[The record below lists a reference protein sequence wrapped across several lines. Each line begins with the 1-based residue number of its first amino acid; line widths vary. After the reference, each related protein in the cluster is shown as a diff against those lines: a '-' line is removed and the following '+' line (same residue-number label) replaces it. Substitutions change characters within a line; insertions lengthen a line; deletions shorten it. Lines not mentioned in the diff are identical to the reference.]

1 MWHKPQLLNTL
12 ADLLFL
18 VGAAALL
25 AAAAVWLVRVPAMP
39 VQQVVFETPLQH
51 TRRGEIERVLPGSLR
66 GNFFTLDV
74 SSVRQALLQLP
85 WVRAVQVRRVWP
97 AGLAIQVEEHQP
109 LARWGEGYAEMINGH
124 GEVFA
129 ALLAEDEMR
138 RLPLLQGPQ
147 GTARQVMERFVA
159 LRELFA
165 TVGERPVQ
173 LSLSSRLAWR
183 LTLDNG
189 MHIEIGREHPKW
201 PLEERLQ
208 RFVEV
213 YAKEMA
219 ALENRPAVVDL
230 RYPNG
235 FAIKVA
241 AVDAA
246 KLKGK

>member
-25 AAAAVWLVRVPAMP
+25 AAGTVWLVRVPALP

-51 TRRGEIERVLPGSLR
+51 TRRGEIEQVLPGSLR

-74 SSVRQALLQLP
+74 NNVRQALLQLP
-85 WVRAVQVRRVWP
+85 WVRSVQVRRLWP
-97 AGLAIQVEEHQP
+97 SGLTVQVEEHQP
-109 LARWGEGYAEMINGH
+109 IARWGEGHAEMINGH

-129 ALLAEDEMR
+129 ALMPEQEMR
-138 RLPLLQGPQ
+138 RLPLLQGPS
-147 GTARQVMERFVA
+147 GTSRQVLERFVA
-159 LRELFA
+159 FREMFA
-165 TVGERPVQ
+165 AVGETPVQ
-173 LSLSSRLAWR
+173 LSLSSRLAWQ

-189 MHIEIGREHPKW
+189 MRIEIGREHPKW
-201 PLEERLQ
+201 PVEGRLQ

-213 YAKEMA
+213 YEKEMA
-219 ALENRPAVVDL
+219 ALAVRPAVVDL

-241 AVDAA
+241 AADAA
-246 KLKGK
+246 KAKGK